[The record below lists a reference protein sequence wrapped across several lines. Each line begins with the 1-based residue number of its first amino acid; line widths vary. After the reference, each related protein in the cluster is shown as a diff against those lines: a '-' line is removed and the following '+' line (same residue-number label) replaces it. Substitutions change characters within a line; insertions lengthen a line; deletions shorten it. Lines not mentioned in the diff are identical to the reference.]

1 MGARQRESEVSSG
14 LALVLCVCL
23 LYHLRIRRV
32 IPAKHQMMYTWL
44 DPAGPRVIFWNDRDR
59 NSETDLRRDGLNEYR
74 SIDDEEANGSGA
86 GGDVDRTNRT
96 TMPAYWVAF
105 LDGTQRVL
113 LFTDSFSIAKGANS
127 ANRLDQ
133 VAQEIEVEIHGI
145 GVSLVNNITM
155 VDIMYIGMASSN
167 VIWEERKRGK
177 YYKALNIETVQ
188 RLEAAYQHFLLQQ
201 RVGAVEG
208 NAFSLGDD
216 GIVEITDEAV
226 VWRQRGAV
234 RPIRRTFYPGLW
246 VNIKSSPYQL
256 QLHAKINRIQIDNQL
271 MDVIFP
277 VVLAPVP
284 PPKSVAATTGEI
296 HVRYFLK
303 YSEWKRK
310 NDIKKRRK

>member
-1 MGARQRESEVSSG
+1 MLQII
-14 LALVLCVCL
+14 C
-23 LYHLRIRRV
+23 RV
-32 IPAKHQMMYTWL
+32 IQPNQQMMYTWL

-59 NSETDLRRDGLNEYR
+59 NSETDLRRDGLNEYK
-74 SIDDEEANGSGA
+74 SIDADVG
-86 GGDVDRTNRT
+86 GGDVGRCSATG
-96 TMPAYWVAF
+96 PSYWVAF

-145 GVSLVNNITM
+145 GMSLVNNVTM

-177 YYKALNIETVQ
+177 YYKALNIETVHQ
-188 RLEAAYQHFLLQQ
+188 LESAYQHFLLQQ
-201 RVGAVEG
+201 KVGAIDG
-208 NAFSLGDD
+208 NTFSLGDD
-216 GIVEITDEAV
+216 SVVEVTEEAV
-226 VWRQRGAV
+226 LWRQKNTMRT
-234 RPIRRTFYPGLW
+234 IRRTFYPGLW

-271 MDVIFP
+271 VDVIFP

-284 PPKSVAATTGEI
+284 PPKSVAATTGEFGGVVCNCGHPI
-296 HVRYFLK
+296 V
-303 YSEWKRK
+303 EVE
-310 NDIKKRRK
+310 